1 MSDPRPPLP
10 APLDRAALE
19 RVLGRAA
26 ELQAGT
32 SDTPDLLSEAQLLEI
47 GREVGLSAEHLRQAL
62 AEERT
67 RVTLAEET
75 GLAARIAGPAHA
87 AAVRTVSGTPATVL
101 AALDAWMQRE
111 ECLQVRRRFGERITW
126 EPRRD
131 FMGNIKRGL
140 NMGGRGYSLARA
152 GEVAAT
158 VTAID
163 GARVLVRL
171 DADLSEGRTARLRAG
186 GAAAAIGT
194 TSGLGWVAVVSGVIV
209 PTLPIVA
216 AVGGIAMLAA
226 AAGGYGGYRIA
237 RAHQAVVERAQLA
250 LEQVLDQLE
259 LGLAAPKP
267 PSLASVAKASL
278 LGMVVE
284 LDVLRQRDRK

>member
-1 MSDPRPPLP
+1 MPDPRPPLP

-26 ELQAGT
+26 ELQSGT

-67 RVTLAEET
+67 RITLAPET

-87 AAVRTVSGTPATVL
+87 AAVRTVAGTPAAVL
-101 AALDAWMQRE
+101 AALDGWMQRE
-111 ECLQVRRRFGERITW
+111 ECLQVRRRYGERITW

-131 FMGNIKRGL
+131 FMGNMKRGL

-163 GARVLVRL
+163 AARVLVRL
-171 DADLSEGRTARLRAG
+171 DADLSEGRLARLRAG

-194 TSGLGWVAVVSGVIV
+194 SSGIGWLAVVSGLVV
-209 PTLPIVA
+209 PSLPVVA
-216 AVGGIAMLAA
+216 AVGGVAVLVA

-237 RAHQAVVERAQLA
+237 RAHQTIAERAQLT

-259 LGLAAPKP
+259 QGHAAPKP

-278 LGMVVE
+278 LGMLVE
-284 LDVLRQRDRK
+284 VDVLRGRDRK

>member
-1 MSDPRPPLP
+1 
-10 APLDRAALE
+10 
-19 RVLGRAA
+19 
-26 ELQAGT
+26 
-32 SDTPDLLSEAQLLEI
+32 
-47 GREVGLSAEHLRQAL
+47 
-62 AEERT
+62 
-67 RVTLAEET
+67 
-75 GLAARIAGPAHA
+75 
-87 AAVRTVSGTPATVL
+87 
-101 AALDAWMQRE
+101 MQRE